1 MKEYLEEIK
10 SYLEDITN
18 DLQIFDTWK
27 TKLPIAINFI
37 SSKDINKEQVLP
49 LKGNNMVYNKAYEAI
64 KELFELLLS
73 GYRVEMKTSMRSN
86 DFIFDFFYLLRYK
99 TS

>member
-1 MKEYLEEIK
+1 MKEYLDEIK

-27 TKLPIAINFI
+27 TKLPIVINFI

-49 LKGNNMVYNKAYEAI
+49 LKDNNMVYNKAYEAI

-73 GYRVEMKTSMRSN
+73 GY
-86 DFIFDFFYLLRYK
+86 
-99 TS
+99 

>member
-1 MKEYLEEIK
+1 MKECLEEIK

-27 TKLPIAINFI
+27 TKLPIPINFI

-73 GYRVEMKTSMRSN
+73 GY
-86 DFIFDFFYLLRYK
+86 
-99 TS
+99 